1 MIPTHR
7 SKNFWLQKIALGMAL
22 AIGIGFGGWMAPA
35 RAATQEQLDNVQA
48 QIQKTDA
55 QLAETDRQIK
65 QLEADRIR
73 QIDLLRSRVR
83 AMYMM
88 GNDGYLEIFFS
99 SDNVSEMLSRLSDVK
114 NIMRSDRD
122 AVRRLE
128 ANKKAQEAAKE
139 KLEAIKKAQEAQ
151 YKKLASE
158 FNAESAAGNSMRLS
172 FGSGVWK
179 NDYMW
184 PIATNQRNA
193 LYISS
198 GFGHRSSPG
207 GVGSTNHKGV
217 DVSVPTG
224 TPMLAAA
231 DGLVVYA
238 GEAGGYGNYVA
249 IDHGTDPKTND
260 TYGTGYGHLSQ
271 IKVTQGQQVKKG
283 DVIALSG
290 STGHSTG
297 PHLHLDWFLNGTQV
311 DARTYFP
318 SLGFQ
323 GKGRGN

>member
-1 MIPTHR
+1 V
-7 SKNFWLQKIALGMAL
+7 AL
-22 AIGIGFGGWMAPA
+22 AIGLGLWGWTAPA
-35 RAATQEQLDNVQA
+35 QAATQEQLDNVQA

-55 QLAETDRQIK
+55 QLAEANRRIK
-65 QLEADRIR
+65 QLEADRAK

-139 KLEAIKKAQEAQ
+139 KLETIKKAQEAQ
-151 YKKLASE
+151 YKKLVKE
-158 FNAESAAGNSMRLS
+158 FNAESEASNSMRLS
-172 FGSGVWK
+172 FGSGIWK
-179 NDYMW
+179 DDYTW
-184 PIATNQRNA
+184 PVAANQNNA

-207 GVGSTNHKGV
+207 GVGSTDHKGV
-217 DVSVPTG
+217 DVSVG
-224 TPMLAAA
+224 LNTPILATA

-238 GEAGGYGNYVA
+238 GQAGGYGNYVA
-249 IDHGTDPKTND
+249 IDHGTDTKTNE
-260 TYGTGYGHLSQ
+260 TYGTGYGHLNQ

-297 PHLHLDWFLNGTQV
+297 PHLHFDWFLNGKQV

-318 SLGFQ
+318 SLNFQ

>member
-1 MIPTHR
+1 M
-7 SKNFWLQKIALGMAL
+7 
-22 AIGIGFGGWMAPA
+22 AIGLGLWGWMAPVQ
-35 RAATQEQLDNVQA
+35 AATQEQLDNVQA
-48 QIQKTDA
+48 QMQKTDA
-55 QLAETDRQIK
+55 QLAEANRQIK
-65 QLEADRIR
+65 QLEADRVK
-73 QIDLLRSRVR
+73 QMDLLRSRAR

-99 SDNVSEMLSRLSDVK
+99 SDDIPGMLSRIGEVK
-114 NIMRSDRD
+114 NIMRADRD

-128 ANKKAQEAAKE
+128 ANRKAQEAAKG

-151 YKKLASE
+151 YKKLAGE
-158 FNAESAAGNSMRLS
+158 FNAESAAGNSMHLS
-172 FGSGVWK
+172 FGSGTWK

-184 PIATNQRNA
+184 PVATNQRNA

-198 GFGHRSSPG
+198 GFGRRSFPG
-207 GVGSTNHKGV
+207 GVGSTDHKGV

-231 DGLVVYA
+231 DGLVVFA
-238 GEAGGYGNYVA
+238 GEASGYGNYVA
-249 IDHGTDPKTND
+249 IDHGTDAKTHD

-271 IKVTQGQQVKKG
+271 IKVTRGQQVKKG

-297 PHLHLDWFLNGTQV
+297 PHLHLDWFLNGKQV

-318 SLGFQ
+318 ALDFQ